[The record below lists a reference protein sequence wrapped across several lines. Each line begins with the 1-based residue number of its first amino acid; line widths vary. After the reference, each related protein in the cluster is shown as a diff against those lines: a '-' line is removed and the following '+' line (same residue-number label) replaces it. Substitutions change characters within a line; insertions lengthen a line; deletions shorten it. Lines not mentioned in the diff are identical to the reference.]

1 MIPRFVDEGE
11 GVLWALDIFQGD
23 LIRIRGVRAYTGP
36 LFAYLV
42 AGLFHLFGLDI
53 VWPRMLAAV
62 FGALT
67 VPATFL
73 LGRAVADARVGLVAA
88 VLALTNPEFVLM
100 SHFGWSNSLTP
111 FFATVTLTAIYLG
124 VTRRRASVL
133 AWGGVLA
140 GLTLQTHAVSVFL
153 LAGIVVWFL
162 LTQSPKEWITG
173 RDVGAVLIGFVVGYA
188 PMLWNFASEWGTF
201 VREVGATR
209 TYAFQPVDSIPSF
222 GKRLA
227 ELSSAVLQT
236 SPGAPWA
243 ALAWAALAAIGGLA
257 FRGHERDIR
266 TADRSQ
272 AHRLA
277 AVVSF
282 VALALFSIFVRTP
295 VSRYF
300 LPLLPLMLVWVATVL
315 DRPASTTPSSP
326 SLFGNVSARRTA
338 LGRRHLCRHRSGR
351 DRE

>member
-1 MIPRFVDEGE
+1 MIPRFEDEGE

-23 LIRIRGVRAYTGP
+23 HLPVTGVKAYTGP

-42 AGLFHLFGLDI
+42 AGLFHLFGPDV

-88 VLALTNPEFVLM
+88 VLALTNPGLVLM
-100 SHFGWSNSLTP
+100 SHYGWSNSLTP

-201 VREVGATR
+201 VREVGAPGRGRSHWSIRSCR
-209 TYAFQPVDSIPSF
+209 TVNVLLSCRRLFC
-222 GKRLA
+222 KRVPAPLGQ
-227 ELSSAVLQT
+227 LSLGQLS
-236 SPGAPWA
+236 
-243 ALAWAALAAIGGLA
+243 
-257 FRGHERDIR
+257 R
-266 TADRSQ
+266 RSE
-272 AHRLA
+272 
-277 AVVSF
+277 
-282 VALALFSIFVRTP
+282 
-295 VSRYF
+295 
-300 LPLLPLMLVWVATVL
+300 
-315 DRPASTTPSSP
+315 
-326 SLFGNVSARRTA
+326 G
-338 LGRRHLCRHRSGR
+338 
-351 DRE
+351 